1 MIIELTKESLE
12 AFTGE
17 REEALALWNWN
28 RLKGIYPELAIRYF
42 DNNEKKAVDFLVV
55 AQTRVKK
62 YLQGVEEHS
71 DYNKWCVAY
80 GEICFIVNKNN
91 IDDDPYNR
99 SLLEE
104 KLWPPF
110 LAIDILVGILESSL
124 NNPESQKFYAALEG
138 KTWQ

>member
-1 MIIELTKESLE
+1 MVIKFTEESLE

-28 RLKGIYPELAIRYF
+28 RLKALYPELAIRYF
-42 DNNEKKAVDFLVV
+42 DNDEKKAVDFLVI

-71 DYNKWCVAY
+71 DYNKWRAAY